1 MKRKS
6 DTRSQASSISYQN
19 TRIQHPTSRIQHPTS
34 RITPVEALGK
44 IQRYC
49 AYQERSHQEVKYKL
63 YSYGLTSDEVDE
75 IISRLITDN
84 FVNEERFAKAFAGG
98 KFRIKKWGRNKIEH
112 ELESLGLTKNCIS
125 RGLKEIDAADYNK
138 TLLAL
143 LKKKAIEVSAE
154 NLFAKRNKVARFAI
168 SKGYEPELVWEM
180 VKDLVQS

>member
-1 MKRKS
+1 MKGNS
-6 DTRSQASSISYQN
+6 N
-19 TRIQHPTSRIQHPTS
+19 TRFQESRIQHLES
-34 RITPVEALGK
+34 RITPAQALGK

-63 YSYGLTSDEVDE
+63 HSYGLSTDEADE

-98 KFRIKKWGRNKIEH
+98 KFRMKKWGRNKIEH

-125 RGLKEIDAADYNK
+125 RGLKEIDPSDYTK
-138 TLLAL
+138 TLRTL
-143 LKKKAIEVSAE
+143 LTKKAQEVSEE
-154 NLFAKRNKVARFAI
+154 NQYAKRNKVARFAI

-180 VKDLVQS
+180 VKVLMRD